1 MRRPSA
7 TVTRVARSLA
17 LPVIVAVGAVLA
29 VLLHRNGHTQGDDFA
44 LYLRQARSLFDGDIG
59 QVVSD
64 NRFAVLNSDSGFSP
78 VAYPWVWP
86 LLLSPFV
93 HAWGLDYDRLKLVE
107 VATFCVWLVL
117 LHGIVRRR
125 IGWAPAIAI
134 VAVFATSPLYL
145 AHTDQLLTEIPQLAA
160 VALVIWWYDRIRS
173 NATLLTASTGRLIT
187 LGMLIVVAFNVR
199 RESVVLLGVVAVM
212 TLYDVVVASRSSD
225 HSLVAGVTHVVR
237 TRWKAIVTP
246 FAAFAVG
253 ATLAQLLLPTDLL
266 PDNGNSS
273 AYFDDRMSEY
283 PGILSDQL
291 GLGDHTAI
299 GAAVLVLAA
308 IGVVI
313 GVRRRPTLDTPLAV
327 LAVLSALAVST
338 HLRRVD
344 RYWFQ
349 VTPWVAYFATAALVS
364 ALGWLFA
371 RWGRSIRVATATA
384 LVPLGL
390 LVVGHAVVLAGDIS
404 DAQQYNDL
412 GRVQSGP
419 SNPVVATIFEAVDE
433 LTPPDAIIAY
443 YRARTMT
450 LMTDRRAFQTKQLD
464 RIVDRADFYAER
476 RNSTYWQPKL
486 TPAEARSA
494 GFEEVW
500 SDQRWILW
508 RLPDD

>member
-1 MRRPSA
+1 MRRPTA
-7 TVTRVARSLA
+7 TVSSVARTLA
-17 LPVIVAVGAVLA
+17 LPVIVVVAAVLA
-29 VLLHRNGHTQGDDFA
+29 VLLHRTGHTQGDDFA
-44 LYLRQARSLFDGDIG
+44 LYLRQARSLFDGDVG

-78 VAYPWVWP
+78 IAYPWVWP

-107 VATFCVWLVL
+107 VATFCLWLVL

-125 IGWAPAIAI
+125 IGWWPAIAI
-134 VAVFATSPLYL
+134 VTVFATSPLYL
-145 AHTDQLLTEIPQLAA
+145 AHTDQLLTEFPHLAA
-160 VALVIWWYDRIRS
+160 MALVIWWYDRIRRDS
-173 NATLLTASTGRLIT
+173 TLLTATTGRLIM
-187 LGMLIVVAFNVR
+187 LGALVVLAFNVR
-199 RESVVLLGVVAVM
+199 RESIVLLGVIGVM
-212 TLYDVVVASRSSD
+212 ELYDILDAGRTSRRSIAD
-225 HSLVAGVTHVVR
+225 GTLDVVR
-237 TRWKAIVTP
+237 TRWQAIVTP
-246 FAAFAVG
+246 FATFAVG

-273 AYFDDRMSEY
+273 AFLDDRMAEY

-299 GAAVLVLAA
+299 GVAVLVVAL
-308 IGVVI
+308 IGAVI
-313 GVRRRPTLDTPLAV
+313 GVRRRPTLDTPLLL
-327 LAVLSALAVST
+327 LAALSALAIST

-349 VTPWVAYFATAALVS
+349 VTPWVTYFATVALV
-364 ALGWLFA
+364 AAFGWLFA
-371 RWGRSIRVATATA
+371 RWGRSVRIATAVA
-384 LVPLGL
+384 LVPLGV
-390 LVVGHAVVLAGDIS
+390 LVVAHGVVLAGDIS
-404 DAQQYNDL
+404 DAQQYNDA

-419 SNPVVATIFEAVDE
+419 SNPVVAPIFDAVSE
-433 LTPPDAIIAY
+433 FTEPDAIVAY

-450 LMTDRRAFQTKQLD
+450 LMTDRRALQTKKID
-464 RIVDRADFYAER
+464 NIIERADYYAER
-476 RNSTYWQPKL
+476 RNSTYWQPEL
-486 TPAEARSA
+486 TANEARRA